1 MFSESKSS
9 LIAIYQFTIVSC
21 VAHVRKNSEAR
32 LVQELRYASHLG
44 LPAVMARLEG
54 ANHANLARIIS
65 NHIHKVTGRHEV
77 T

>member
-65 NHIHKVTGRHEV
+65 NHIHKVTGRR
-77 T
+77 

>member
-1 MFSESKSS
+1 MFSESKSN
-9 LIAIYQFTIVSC
+9 LIAIYQFSNVSC

-54 ANHANLARIIS
+54 AHHANLARIIS
-65 NHIHKVTGRHEV
+65 NHIHKVTG
-77 T
+77 

>member
-1 MFSESKSS
+1 MSESN
-9 LIAIYQFTIVSC
+9 LIAIYQFSNVSC

-54 ANHANLARIIS
+54 AHHANLARIIS

>member
-1 MFSESKSS
+1 M
-9 LIAIYQFTIVSC
+9 
-21 VAHVRKNSEAR
+21 AHVRKNSEAR

-65 NHIHKVTGRHEV
+65 NHIHKVTGRR
-77 T
+77 

>member
-1 MFSESKSS
+1 MFSESKSN
-9 LIAIYQFTIVSC
+9 LIAINQFSNVSC

-54 ANHANLARIIS
+54 AHHANLARIIS
-65 NHIHKVTGRHEV
+65 NHIHKVTG
-77 T
+77 